1 MKKFLFLF
9 SVAIMLFV
17 SCEGPA
23 GRDGLDGRDGESMFR
38 YVETFTVGT
47 NEWELVQGMPD
58 EMGTYFRKEIVLSE
72 LDESIYNN
80 GHVSCYIFD
89 RVDGFEVQSN
99 LPYIKPYGEI
109 LDGREYFWTE
119 TFSYDFVPSDRTNP
133 GSVMIYVKYSDF
145 MTSIRPGTWKFRIVL
160 ND

>member
-1 MKKFLFLF
+1 MRKFLLLLP
-9 SVAIMLFV
+9 VVIMLFV

-23 GRDGLDGRDGESMFR
+23 GRDGFDGRDGESVFR

-47 NEWELVQGMPD
+47 NEWELVEGRPD
-58 EMGTYFRKEIVLSE
+58 DFGTYFRKEIVLSE
-72 LDESIYNN
+72 LDKFIYDE
-80 GHVSCYIFD
+80 GHVLCYIFD
-89 RVDGFEVQSN
+89 RVEGFEVQSN

-109 LDGREYFWTE
+109 VNGREYFWNE
-119 TFSYDFVPSDRTNP
+119 TFSYDFVPGEGSKS

-160 ND
+160 NY